1 MRDSAHPVLPSSA
14 GRVSSPMDLIS
25 LLRAVLGLGVT
36 LGLVGLAAYAARRWA
51 PAGWLQGK
59 VSEARRLQVLETLV
73 LDPQRRLVLVRVDAE
88 ERLLLLGEGRVVD
101 TKAFDRG

>member
-1 MRDSAHPVLPSSA
+1 
-14 GRVSSPMDLIS
+14 MDLIS

-51 PAGWLQGK
+51 PAGLLQGK
-59 VSEARRLQVLETLV
+59 GSEARRLQVLETLV
-73 LDPQRRLVLVRVDAE
+73 LDPQRRLVLVRVDAQ

-101 TKAFDRG
+101 TGDRHG

>member
-1 MRDSAHPVLPSSA
+1 
-14 GRVSSPMDLIS
+14 MDLLS

-51 PAGWLQGK
+51 PAGWMQGRT
-59 VSEARRLQVLETLV
+59 SEARRLQVLETLV

-101 TKAFDRG
+101 AKEPRRA

>member
-1 MRDSAHPVLPSSA
+1 
-14 GRVSSPMDLIS
+14 MDLLS

-51 PAGWLQGK
+51 PTGWLQGRTA
-59 VSEARRLQVLETLV
+59 EARRLQVLETLV

-101 TKAFDRG
+101 SMENRRA

>member
-1 MRDSAHPVLPSSA
+1 
-14 GRVSSPMDLIS
+14 MDLLS

-51 PAGWLQGK
+51 PPGLLGATAPQQ
-59 VSEARRLQVLETLV
+59 RRLQVLETLP

-101 TKAFDRG
+101 GARSGRDA

>member
-1 MRDSAHPVLPSSA
+1 
-14 GRVSSPMDLIS
+14 MDLLT

-51 PAGWLQGK
+51 PAGWLQGAP
-59 VSEARRLQVLETLV
+59 SQDRRMRVVETLV

-88 ERLLLLGEGRVVD
+88 ERLLLLGEGRVVETD
-101 TKAFDRG
+101 GRRG